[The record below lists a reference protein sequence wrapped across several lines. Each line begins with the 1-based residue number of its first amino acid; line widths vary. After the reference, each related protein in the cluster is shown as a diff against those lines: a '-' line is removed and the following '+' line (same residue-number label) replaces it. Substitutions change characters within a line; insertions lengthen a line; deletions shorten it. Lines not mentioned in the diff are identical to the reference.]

1 MAKEKTISFEDKL
14 TRLNAIVEKVE
25 NSTLPLEESIK
36 LFEEGNA
43 LIKDLEKTLADAE
56 KKIGEYKKVD
66 FDK

>member
-1 MAKEKTISFEDKL
+1 MVKEKAISFEDKL

-25 NSTLPLEESIK
+25 NSVLPLEESIR

-43 LIKDLEKTLADAE
+43 LIKELQKTLDDAE

-66 FDK
+66 SGK

>member
-1 MAKEKTISFEDKL
+1 MVKEKTLSFEDKL
-14 TRLNAIVEKVE
+14 TRLNEIVEKVE

-43 LIKDLEKTLADAE
+43 LIKDLQKTLDEAE

-66 FDK
+66 SDK